1 VQDRRKYAKIGWN
14 CKYAFNE
21 SDINISIDIMRI
33 YLQKTLDNKE
43 DALPWETMRFLIGQA
58 MYGGRVTDSYD
69 RTCLVTYL
77 DEYMG
82 DFLFDKNRPFFF
94 AKTAEY
100 SYKIPDQITKEVLN
114 ENIEEMPDLTLP
126 SVFGLHS
133 NAEITYFQNFAD

>member
-1 VQDRRKYAKIGWN
+1 MKSILNKIDDEKLEACPHYAFKPLVYCMSFFHAIVQDRRKYAKIGWN

-21 SDINISIDIMRI
+21 SDINISINIMQI

-43 DALPWETMRFLIGQA
+43 DSLPWETLRYLIGQA

-69 RTCLVTYL
+69 RICLVTYL

-94 AKTAEY
+94 AKT
-100 SYKIPDQITKEVLN
+100 
-114 ENIEEMPDLTLP
+114 
-126 SVFGLHS
+126 G
-133 NAEITYFQNFAD
+133 